1 MDPIIQLH
9 ARNAALE
16 TELRLVKE
24 HLAQAN
30 RATTYLLT
38 IISNQQGQHERTA
51 VDLLQSRLDE
61 ALVENV
67 QLRARLSVRS
77 RLAGNARAG
86 RIVSGGRRRV
96 LVQHL
101 NSSLP
106 PSPALSGELREASQ
120 SLGSVEDSDDLLSF
134 EDSGTGTPAAGLNG
148 RTVVR
153 GRRADVSYP
162 SHSSLMDT
170 PPLAILRKSALHA
183 YAADGTE
190 YRVRGLDNTGLT
202 AEQQSTTV
210 DDLQHSSSRPPNVDE
225 GHVIHHSDGTTSFV
239 SITPPSSF
247 SPPPHAPTGPRQARR
262 NFLPFERA
270 YLIGLAGWI
279 EDLDDEQYVAKW
291 EEVADSGKCRG
302 RHSADEWREYYER
315 VIQPSYLNKAEVEKQ
330 EPVAVEEAAEGVTL
344 EGKGAEAE
352 VVAAVAEQG
361 DHTALGGECET
372 GNEAETRD
380 DVADLENCDSEANE
394 QSGMATIIAEDP
406 FIKAPEGIRPA
417 IDEIRNDDQ
426 REGEVA
432 VDWLG
437 IKASP
442 RTHVMLSM
450 TDNPR
455 ETLATRMPSPRDIR
469 IDATSEGLAASR
481 WAPGPVHIGDATPEI
496 AEPIATTSLEASIP
510 NLLSIEEF
518 CAAEQRIQLSAATTT
533 TDPPASR
540 DSANLLG
547 AGAIAM
553 QRPHDPRSRC
563 GNVRVRRGGGRGGN
577 AEVRL
582 PQDSRPPCCHWPFDI
597 ADLHHGTYPHDPSVL
612 RTVMITNIPPTVTLA
627 GVLDRVHS
635 GKILCST
642 YLELSKMKLARY
654 GLPMRYNAVMI
665 TFLYAGDARSKDNV
679 CFDAD
684 ESDSLFEPVTATIT
698 HLPAVR
704 PAPSTPSVQHIRS
717 EGLSRAIYLID
728 KGTKS
733 PAAVMSAVLSLLAQR
748 CARGHGYESVRY
760 PERMGRDADG
770 VLFFEFAGIE
780 DAVIVK
786 RTIDALSAEFGWE
799 YGGLVSGFLPDPCEV
814 RARPAASLQAKDAAD
829 DVDAGAEQRDE
840 VVKMGLVEAHA
851 AHYILSPPTTSAELV
866 TSGVTAS
873 DPPTAAAVPRTGW
886 STGGHAERQR
896 QVEEARAFMAS
907 ATRGGEKRNRR
918 SGREVGRSDYAV
930 DTMVGAVGYDV
941 AREEDVFGYEG

>member
-1 MDPIIQLH
+1 MLPPPGSSDSNTTTMDLIIQLH
-9 ARNAALE
+9 ARNSALE

-30 RATTYLLT
+30 SATTYLLT

-67 QLRARLSVRS
+67 QLRARLSVRP

-86 RIVSGGRRRV
+86 RSVSGGRRRV

-101 NSSLP
+101 DSSLP

-134 EDSGTGTPAAGLNG
+134 EHSGTGTPAGVLNG

-190 YRVRGLDNTGLT
+190 HGVRGLGNTGLT
-202 AEQQSTTV
+202 AEQQSITV
-210 DDLQHSSSRPPNVDE
+210 DELQHSTSRPPNVDE

-247 SPPPHAPTGPRQARR
+247 SSPPHAPTGPRQARR

-270 YLIGLAGWI
+270 YLIGLASWI
-279 EDLDDEQYVAKW
+279 EDLDDEEYVAKW

-315 VIQPSYLNKAEVEKQ
+315 VIQPSYLKKAEVEKQ
-330 EPVAVEEAAEGVTL
+330 EPVAVEEAAEGFTL
-344 EGKGAEAE
+344 EGKGTEAE
-352 VVAAVAEQG
+352 LVAAAAEQG
-361 DHTALGGECET
+361 GHTALGGECET
-372 GNEAETRD
+372 GNESETRD

-394 QSGMATIIAEDP
+394 QSGMASIIVEDP
-406 FIKAPEGIRPA
+406 FIKAPERIRPA

-437 IKASP
+437 IKASI
-442 RTHVMLSM
+442 RTHVVLSM
-450 TDNPR
+450 TDSSR
-455 ETLATRMPSPRDIR
+455 ETLVTPMPPLRDIS
-469 IDATSEGLAASR
+469 IDVPSEGLAASR
-481 WAPGPVHIGDATPEI
+481 WAPGPVHIGDARPE
-496 AEPIATTSLEASIP
+496 AVEPIAIPSLEAGIP
-510 NLLSIEEF
+510 NLLSIEEY

-540 DSANLLG
+540 DSANILG

-597 ADLHHGTYPHDPSVL
+597 AELHH
-612 RTVMITNIPPTVTLA
+612 

-642 YLELSKMKLARY
+642 YLELSKMKLAGN

-665 TFLYAGDARSKDNV
+665 TFLYAGDARRYVEACGKENV

-698 HLPAVR
+698 HLPTPVR
-704 PAPSTPSVQHIRS
+704 PAPSTSSVQHIRS

-728 KGTKS
+728 NGTKI
-733 PAAVMSAVLSLLAQR
+733 PTAVMSAVLSLRAQR

-760 PERMGRDADG
+760 PERMGRDPDC

-780 DAVIVK
+780 DAVVVK
-786 RTIDALSAEFGWE
+786 RAIDALSAEFGWE
-799 YGGLVSGFLPDPCEV
+799 FGGLVSGFLPDPCEV

-840 VVKMGLVEAHA
+840 VVKMGQVEAHA

-866 TSGVTAS
+866 TSSVTAS

-886 STGGHAERQR
+886 STGGDAERQR

-930 DTMVGAVGYDV
+930 DTVAGAVGYDV
-941 AREEDVFGYEG
+941 TREEDVFGYEG